1 MPFIASVEGRFGY
14 GTPPVAST
22 PAAGDIKVSGNGAA
36 NLSTTGMTALA
47 GVAGQDDAAAQ
58 MTVPFDFFFFGSN
71 YGNNLNGGFW
81 WSTNNVFVFGA
92 SNATISWAANTGR
105 GILIGNTDR
114 RTNTLNYTS
123 TIQTS
128 SGYNYMN
135 FVLSAQNIYNDGVAN
150 AVRWQ
155 MRLFRSPTRQ
165 YVEIRANT
173 APATGGAWNITNGT
187 TFQNTYGAFTNV
199 TAGSSFVLQS
209 DGNGNNWQFFNNY
222 NIPV

>member
-14 GTPPVAST
+14 GTPPVGST

-36 NLSTTGMTALA
+36 NLTTTGMTSLA
-47 GVAGQDDAAAQ
+47 GVAGQDDFAAQ

-81 WSTNNVFVFGA
+81 WCTNNVFVFGA
-92 SNATISWAANTGR
+92 SNATIGWVANTGR
-105 GILIGNTDR
+105 GILIGNADR

>member
-1 MPFIASVEGRFGY
+1 MPFVASVEGRFGY
-14 GTPPVAST
+14 GTPGGAL
-22 PAAGDIKVSGNGAA
+22 AGDIKTSGNGVA
-36 NLSTTGMTALA
+36 NLSTTGMTSLT

-58 MTVPFDFFFFGSN
+58 MTIPFDFFYFGSN

-81 WSTNNVFVFGA
+81 WCTNNVFVFGA

-114 RTNTLNYTS
+114 RTNTLHYTS

-135 FVLSAQNIYNDGVAN
+135 FVLNAQNIYNDGVPN
-150 AVRWQ
+150 AIRWQ

-165 YVEIRANT
+165 YVEVRANT

-209 DGNGNNWQFFNNY
+209 DGNGSNWQFFNNY
-222 NIPV
+222 RIPI